1 MVIVTNTSKITPG
14 NAHLLIERFNKEG
27 QVEKMEGFL
36 GLEVLLT
43 ENTKDYEEVTI
54 STRWQ
59 EKENFQ
65 GWTKSEA
72 FRESHNHRQIPD
84 YIIEN
89 KITFYEVKIVRH
101 PISNHDSSLASDI
114 EAFNSGR

>member
-27 QVEKMEGFL
+27 KVEKMEGFL

-43 ENTKDYEEVTI
+43 ENTKDYDEVTI
-54 STRWQ
+54 STRWK

-72 FRESHNHRQIPD
+72 FRESHSHRQIPD
-84 YIIEN
+84 YILDN
-89 KITFYEVKIVRH
+89 KITFYEVKIVRY
-101 PISNHDSSLASDI
+101 PIANTDSESSLVSDT
-114 EAFNSGR
+114 EAV